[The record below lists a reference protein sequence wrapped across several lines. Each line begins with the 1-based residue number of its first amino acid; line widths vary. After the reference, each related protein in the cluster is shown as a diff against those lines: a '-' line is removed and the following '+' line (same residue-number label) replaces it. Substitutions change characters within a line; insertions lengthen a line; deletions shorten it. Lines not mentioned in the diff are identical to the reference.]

1 MLRKNKLFS
10 THTLHKIDF
19 ARQDYKVLK
28 VLPNE
33 LPQDPDIEKVKKEE
47 YVFKTAAVTPVES
60 NEIDSVMPTGST
72 SKTTTASAGEPFME
86 IISSVDSSNEIDDNP
101 PSPTEGV
108 QIMIIERK
116 DLEKTVTQQA
126 PEELIL
132 PALTGVD
139 NELRAKE
146 AVTVFSTNATDHD
159 KENLLNLSN
168 GGVLEGSIF
177 QTFHFDEK
185 DDESDTDEDYS
196 TELVKPPR
204 PTEYTSKQRTMP
216 SSTLLHG
223 NLARNFCSCAK
234 NLKTRF
240 PCLFLIQSPGF
251 ISNPGYPSFYI
262 GKNKDCKW
270 KIKLNEGHSIALTI
284 LDLHLRSEW
293 GGNYFPGGKVQ
304 KFQGL

>member
-1 MLRKNKLFS
+1 M
-10 THTLHKIDF
+10 
-19 ARQDYKVLK
+19 LK

-47 YVFKTAAVTPVES
+47 YVFKTDGKDAAAATPVES
-60 NEIDSVMPTGST
+60 NEIDAVLPTDST
-72 SKTTTASAGEPFME
+72 SKTTTSAGEPFME

-126 PEELIL
+126 PEELLL
-132 PALTGVD
+132 PALTGAD
-139 NELRAKE
+139 NELRAKEE
-146 AVTVFSTNATDHD
+146 AVTVFSTNAIDDRHD

-168 GGVLEGSIF
+168 GGILEGSIF

-185 DDESDTDEDYS
+185 ETDENETDEDYS

-223 NLARNFCSCAK
+223 NLTLETFASVPE
-234 NLKTRF
+234 T
-240 PCLFLIQSPGF
+240 
-251 ISNPGYPSFYI
+251 
-262 GKNKDCKW
+262 
-270 KIKLNEGHSIALTI
+270 
-284 LDLHLRSEW
+284 
-293 GGNYFPGGKVQ
+293 
-304 KFQGL
+304 